1 MLLLNIEVDVVIRVN
16 QMYYLH
22 IKNKIWYV
30 VYFSKYTEKRFE
42 QTRYDIQISVGEM
55 FIFFYLNII
64 ALRFYY
70 LNILKL
76 FYRP

>member
-1 MLLLNIEVDVVIRVN
+1 MIIRVN
-16 QMYYLH
+16 QIIIYIL
-22 IKNKIWYV
+22 KNKIWNV

-42 QTRYDIQISVGEM
+42 QTRYDIQISAGEM

-64 ALRFYY
+64 ASRFYY

-76 FYRP
+76 FYRL